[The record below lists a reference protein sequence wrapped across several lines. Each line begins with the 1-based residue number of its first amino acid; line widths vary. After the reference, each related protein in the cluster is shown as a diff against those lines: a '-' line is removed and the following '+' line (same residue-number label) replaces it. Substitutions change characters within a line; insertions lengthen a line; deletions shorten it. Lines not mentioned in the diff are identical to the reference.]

1 MIPKAQLHLSGLVMV
16 PVLLAV
22 ALYALAVLT
31 GNMWFTLLA
40 GGAFGLVVGA
50 RIWSPKLDGL
60 ELCYSGPRRAAVG
73 EQVVHTLHVHNRSD
87 RPTPALCIAE
97 HLLGLAITRVYVEPL
112 PPGGRAVAELSRV
125 ALSRGITFNGR
136 ISVAAQGGLGL
147 VVAHANVDHEHRL
160 VVHPRPVRMSL
171 ATSRARAD
179 DQVDAVPGP
188 GADVAGVRE
197 WRSGDAASS
206 VHWRSTARRGILVVR
221 ERAATAS
228 RHVVVALVCNSDAPD
243 WEDVIAAAAGACRA
257 AQLAGDRLTLWVW
270 ANGRI
275 IASPPVDSVPGLL
288 DWWAGLPTS
297 DAPAPDALARALTS
311 VNAADVHL
319 AVSGLAT
326 EQWWDEVRHA
336 AQRGGALAHR
346 LPVTS

>member
-40 GGAFGLVVGA
+40 GGAVGLVVGA

-112 PPGGRAVAELSRV
+112 PAGGRAVAELSRV

-136 ISVAAQGGLGL
+136 ISVVAQGGLGL
-147 VVAHANVDHEHRL
+147 VVAHANVDHGHRL
-160 VVHPRPVRMSL
+160 VIHPRAVRMSL
-171 ATSRARAD
+171 ATSRARSRRPGGRRARTRHRCRGCPGVEVGGRREQCALAQHRTPGD
-179 DQVDAVPGP
+179 PGRPRARGHGLPPRRGRARVQQRRPRLGGRDRCGGRGVPGGP
-188 GADVAGVRE
+188 AGR
-197 WRSGDAASS
+197 
-206 VHWRSTARRGILVVR
+206 
-221 ERAATAS
+221 
-228 RHVVVALVCNSDAPD
+228 
-243 WEDVIAAAAGACRA
+243 
-257 AQLAGDRLTLWVW
+257 
-270 ANGRI
+270 
-275 IASPPVDSVPGLL
+275 
-288 DWWAGLPTS
+288 
-297 DAPAPDALARALTS
+297 
-311 VNAADVHL
+311 
-319 AVSGLAT
+319 
-326 EQWWDEVRHA
+326 
-336 AQRGGALAHR
+336 
-346 LPVTS
+346 